1 MNSGEELSSA
11 TDDVLAECEAV
22 LGYNFQKRTLL
33 FHCLT
38 HASGAKTRLDSNER
52 LEFLGDSVL
61 GLIVCE
67 MLFKRFPEATEG
79 ELTRIKSILVSR
91 TTCAKISLQMGCDR
105 LIFVGKGLKVSE
117 RVPESVIAAVFESLI
132 AGVYLDGGLEP
143 ARQLIERVMDPEID
157 LTTQQDHGRNFKS
170 LLQQHAQKILGAT
183 PVYKLLDQRGPD
195 HSKWFKVAATIA
207 HHVYAP
213 AWGANKKEAEQ
224 RAAHNALFELEGKVI
239 PNHADTHTQ
248 TNLLNSER
256 EVVVP

>member
-1 MNSGEELSSA
+1 MISGEEIPS
-11 TDDVLAECEAV
+11 TTDVLAECEAV
-22 LGYNFQKRTLL
+22 LGYNFQDRTLL

-38 HASGAKTRLDSNER
+38 HASGAKTRLASNER

-91 TTCAKISLQMGCDR
+91 TTCAKISLQLGCDR

-117 RVPESVIAAVFESLI
+117 RVPESVVAAVFESLI

-170 LLQQHAQKILGAT
+170 LLQQYSQKNLGAT
-183 PVYKLLDQRGPD
+183 PIYKLLDQRGPD
-195 HSKWFKVAATIA
+195 HSKWFKVAATIGQHA
-207 HHVYAP
+207 YAP

-224 RAAHNALFELEGKVI
+224 RAAHNALFELEGKII
-239 PNHADTHTQ
+239 PTHPDNQ
-248 TNLLNSER
+248 SQVEVPSLER
-256 EVVVP
+256 EVTLPL

>member
-1 MNSGEELSSA
+1 MISGEESPS
-11 TDDVLAECEAV
+11 TTDVLAECEAV
-22 LGYNFQKRTLL
+22 LGYNFQDRTLL

-38 HASGAKTRLDSNER
+38 HASGAKTRLASNER

-91 TTCAKISLQMGCDR
+91 TTCAKISLQLCCDR

-170 LLQQHAQKILGAT
+170 LLQQHAQKSLGAT

-195 HSKWFKVAATIA
+195 HSKWFKVAASIGQHMYT
-207 HHVYAP
+207 P

-239 PNHADTHTQ
+239 PNHADSLSQEGLLHMERQ
-248 TNLLNSER
+248 TIT
-256 EVVVP
+256 P